1 MSVPPNMLGAG
12 PMIPPPPMGAPMGMP
27 MAPPAPGG
35 PVPPAVAALPGMA
48 ELAQA
53 QTMQMADHQ
62 RQMQAMQDEMQKQI
76 MMLIASLPTP
86 NPAGEAAVSTPM
98 TPMMS
103 GAGSTMGAP
112 AAPGAV
118 DAMSNDSG
126 GY

>member
-1 MSVPPNMLGAG
+1 MAVDPSM
-12 PMIPPPPMGAPMGMP
+12 MGAPPMMP
-27 MAPPAPGG
+27 PAPMSAPPAPGG
-35 PVPPAVAALPGMA
+35 PIPPAVAALPGMSQ
-48 ELAQA
+48 LAQA
-53 QTMQMADHQ
+53 QTMQMMDQQ
-62 RQMQAMQDEMQKQI
+62 RQMAMMQEEMQKQM
-76 MMLIASLPTP
+76 MMLISSLPTP

-112 AAPGAV
+112 AAPGAA